1 MSQRSDS
8 GALSN
13 DSRESKVFKNESGRT
28 QQNDDDDDRIGS
40 PLNRPAIR
48 N

>member
-1 MSQRSDS
+1 MTDS

-28 QQNDDDDDRIGS
+28 QQNDDERIGS
-40 PLNRPAIR
+40 PLNKPAIR
-48 N
+48 K